1 MSQTVPL
8 ITSHTRPRIIKSYA
22 ALHDDCPFPRQV
34 ANRFGLVALIA
45 NGYRILSYVFLA
57 VYLLPVMTYGVSRL
71 VSRYRRR
78 PALPEARVEA
88 VS

>member
-1 MSQTVPL
+1 MSARVRFVL
-8 ITSHTRPRIIKSYA
+8 SGIVLVVSI
-22 ALHDDCPFPRQV
+22 FV

-57 VYLLPVMTYGVSRL
+57 VYVLPVMTYGVWCL
-71 VSRYRRR
+71 VIWYRRR
-78 PALPEARVEA
+78 PALPEARVNA

>member
-1 MSQTVPL
+1 MRRCMTIVPSRARL
-8 ITSHTRPRIIKSYA
+8 PTGLA
-22 ALHDDCPFPRQV
+22 
-34 ANRFGLVALIA
+34 LVALIA